1 MDFLLIILRA
11 VFAFIVVNAAL
22 VIVAYVIYGER
33 KVGAHMQAR
42 LGPNRAG
49 PVGLLQSFADLL
61 KMLKKEDTTP
71 RDADKVVFFIAP
83 IVATFA
89 SVAVLAIIPWSPGT
103 IDIFGVQ
110 VPLYVADVSVGMLV
124 ALALSS
130 LGVYGV
136 LMAGWSSNSKYSLL
150 SGMRASAQVISYEL
164 TFGISLIGVFLVAS
178 SLSLVD
184 ITNAQTAA
192 HTPLQSGLWH
202 VLLQPVALVIFF
214 TSALAEA
221 ARTPFDLIEAESE
234 LVSGY
239 HTEYSGMRF
248 GLFQL
253 AEFHAVFSMSA
264 LTCVLFMG
272 GYGSPFSAWFDSGQE
287 LAGIPFVSGLLGSG
301 IHWLLLKV
309 FLFVFVFYW
318 LRWTLPRFR
327 YDQLMGLCWKVFLP
341 TILANILI
349 LSLLKLLF
357 FPPPPPGVPVAE
369 HAATYNQMWW
379 WVIAAIQL
387 IIGAAAII
395 GFSRLSG
402 ASWFGR
408 AERPVLVDRQL
419 ILVRNVQG
427 GRGTIEGEARPV
439 TAPGGN
445 Q

>member
-1 MDFLLIILRA
+1 
-11 VFAFIVVNAAL
+11 
-22 VIVAYVIYGER
+22 VIYGER

-42 LGPNRAG
+42 QGPNRAG
-49 PVGLLQSFADLL
+49 PIGLLQSFADLL

-71 RDADKVVFFIAP
+71 KDADKVVFFIAP

-89 SVAVLAIIPWSPGT
+89 SVAVLALIPWSPGS
-103 IDIFGVQ
+103 IDLFGVQ
-110 VPLYVADVSVGMLV
+110 VPLYVANVGVGMLV
-124 ALALSS
+124 VLALSS

-136 LMAGWSSNSKYSLL
+136 LMAGWASNSKYSLL

-164 TFGISLIGVFLVAS
+164 TFGISLIGVFLMAGS
-178 SLSLVD
+178 ISLVD
-184 ITNAQTAA
+184 ITNGQTAA
-192 HTPLQSGLWH
+192 HNAFQPGIWH
-202 VLLQPVALVIFF
+202 VLLQPVALIVFF

-253 AEFHAVFSMSA
+253 AEFNAVFTMSS
-264 LTCVLFMG
+264 LTTVLFVG
-272 GYGSPFSAWFDSGQE
+272 GWGSPFSAWFDSGQS
-287 LAGIPFVSGLLGSG
+287 LAGIPFISGLLGSG

-309 FLFVFVFYW
+309 FLFIFVFYW

-341 TILANILI
+341 TILANILVLGI
-349 LSLLKLLF
+349 LKLIF
-357 FPPPPPGVPVAE
+357 FPPPPPGVPLAQ
-369 HAATYNQMWW
+369 HAAGYNQLWW
-379 WVIAAIQL
+379 WVIAAIEL

-402 ASWFGR
+402 ISWFGR

-439 TAPGGN
+439 TASGGN

>member
-1 MDFLLIILRA
+1 MDWVLILLRSI
-11 VFAFIVVNAAL
+11 FAFVVVNVTL
-22 VIVAYVIYGER
+22 VAVAYVIYGER
-33 KVGAHMQAR
+33 KVGGHMQAR

-49 PVGLLQSFADLL
+49 PFGLLQSFADLL

-71 RDADKVVFFIAP
+71 KDSDKVVFFIAP

-89 SVAVLAIIPWSPGT
+89 SVAVMAIIPWSPGS
-103 IDIFGVQ
+103 IDLFGVQ
-110 VPLYVADVSVGMLV
+110 VPLYVANVSVGMLV

-136 LMAGWSSNSKYSLL
+136 LMAGWSSNSKYALL

-164 TFGISLIGVFLVAS
+164 TFGISLIGVFLLSS

-184 ITNAQTAA
+184 ITNAQNVSHA
-192 HTPLQSGLWH
+192 PGQPGIWF
-202 VLLQPVALVIFF
+202 VLLQPIALLIFF

-253 AEFHAVFSMSA
+253 AEFNAVITMSA
-264 LTCVLFMG
+264 LTTVLFLG
-272 GYGSPFSAWFDSGQE
+272 GWGSPFGAFFDSGQS
-287 LAGIPFVSGLLGSG
+287 LAGIPFISGLLGAG
-301 IHWLLLKV
+301 FHWIFLKV
-309 FLFVFVFYW
+309 FLLIFVFYW

-349 LSLLKLLF
+349 LAVLKLIF
-357 FPPPPPGVPVAE
+357 FEPPPAGVTYAE
-369 HAATYNQMWW
+369 YAPTYNPLFW
-379 WVIAAIQL
+379 WVLVAIEMAL
-387 IIGAAAII
+387 GVGAILGI
-395 GFSRLSG
+395 SRVAGL
-402 ASWFGR
+402 SWFGK
-408 AERPVLVDRQL
+408 AERPVLVDRQV
-419 ILVRNVQG
+419 ILVRNAQG

-439 TAPGGN
+439 GK
-445 Q
+445 